1 MNHGFYRD
9 SGRYPRSA
17 KISEHRANVSAH
29 DQQTRLYGTAV
40 TVTDVDAIRTSWSSR
55 SAFLMASIGGA
66 VGLGNLWRFPYIAGE
81 NGGGGFVLIYL
92 GFVFLLG
99 LPIMAGELLLG
110 RRGHRSPVSS
120 IVHLVRQENASS
132 FWHSIGWL
140 SLLVP
145 VIGLSYYAVV
155 AAWSLD
161 YLALAFTDS
170 FHGFDA
176 STSQDVFGERVNKPV
191 YQATLHGVFIAM
203 TVWIVA
209 RGVNDGIERAT
220 RFLMPALYG
229 VILIMVGYGMV
240 AGDFAA
246 AVEFLFKPDFSE
258 ITGQSVL
265 IALGQALFSLA
276 IGVGML
282 ITYSAY
288 MPRDFSLKQSAAVI
302 CIGDTLAALLAG
314 LAIFPIVF
322 ASGLDPAEGP
332 GLIFVTLPIAFGNM
346 PGGQIF
352 GTLFFVLLFFAA
364 YTSALGMLE
373 PVVAWL
379 EEHFPGKRR
388 QLAVISGFAIW
399 VLGLGSVFSFS
410 IASDFFPLAF
420 MGIEK
425 TFFGLAD
432 FTIANVL
439 LPVNALLIA
448 LFAGWVI
455 KSAAADEEF
464 YQDSAAWRTYW
475 RFTNRYVAPVAIGII
490 LWDLLDITTVF
501 SNLINN

>member
-1 MNHGFYRD
+1 MTITNESR
-9 SGRYPRSA
+9 P
-17 KISEHRANVSAH
+17 V
-29 DQQTRLYGTAV
+29 
-40 TVTDVDAIRTSWSSR
+40 WSSR

-110 RRGHRSPVSS
+110 RRGHHSPVNS
-120 IVHLVRQENASS
+120 IAHLVRQENASS
-132 FWHSIGWL
+132 FWQAIGWL

-161 YLALAFTDS
+161 YLSLAFTDS
-170 FHGFDA
+170 FQGFNAA
-176 STSQDVFGERVNKPV
+176 SSQDVFGERVDKPV
-191 YQATLHGVFIAM
+191 YQAALHGTFIAM
-203 TVWIVA
+203 TIWVVA

-220 RFLMPALYG
+220 KFLMPALYG
-229 VILIMVGYGMV
+229 VILILVGYGAI
-240 AGDFAA
+240 AGDFGA
-246 AVEFLFKPDFSE
+246 AVEFLFKPDFSA

-288 MPRDFSLKQSAAVI
+288 MPPDFSLRQSATVI

-322 ASGLDPAEGP
+322 ASGLNPGEGP

-346 PGGQIF
+346 PGGQVF
-352 GTLFFVLLFFAA
+352 GTLFFVLLLFAA
-364 YTSALGMLE
+364 YTTALGMLE
-373 PVVAWL
+373 PIVAWL
-379 EEHFPGKRR
+379 EEHFPGKRK
-388 QLAVISGFAIW
+388 QLALISGFAIW

-410 IASDFFPLAF
+410 FASGFFPLAF
-420 MGIEK
+420 IGIEK

-432 FTIANVL
+432 FTVANVL
-439 LPVNALLIA
+439 LPINALLIA

-455 KSAAADEEF
+455 KGASAREEF
-464 YQDSAAWRTYW
+464 SQDSAAWRTYW
-475 RFTNRYVAPVAIGII
+475 RFTNRYIAPVAIGII
-490 LWDLLDITTVF
+490 LWDLLDITTII
-501 SNLINN
+501 SNLATN

>member
-1 MNHGFYRD
+1 LNHGFYRD
-9 SGRYPRSA
+9 SGRYPGSA

-29 DQQTRLYGTAV
+29 GQQTRLYGTAV

-170 FHGFDA
+170 FQGFDA
-176 STSQDVFGERVNKPV
+176 SRSQDFFGDRVSKPV
-191 YQATLHGVFIAM
+191 YQATLHGVFIAL

-229 VILIMVGYGMV
+229 VILIMVVYGMV

-246 AVEFLFKPDFSE
+246 AVEFLFKPDFSK

-373 PVVAWL
+373 PIVAWL
-379 EEHFPGKRR
+379 EERFPGKRR
-388 QLAVISGFAIW
+388 QLSVISGFAIW

-410 IASDFFPLAF
+410 IAADFFPLAF

-432 FTIANVL
+432 FTVANVL

-455 KSAAADEEF
+455 NSASVQEEF
-464 YQDSAAWRTYW
+464 DQDSAAWRTYW
-475 RFTNRYVAPVAIGII
+475 RFTNRYIAPVAIGII

>member
-1 MNHGFYRD
+1 MTITNESR
-9 SGRYPRSA
+9 P
-17 KISEHRANVSAH
+17 V
-29 DQQTRLYGTAV
+29 
-40 TVTDVDAIRTSWSSR
+40 WSSR

-110 RRGHRSPVSS
+110 RRGHRSPVNS
-120 IVHLVRQENASS
+120 IAHLVRQENASS
-132 FWHSIGWL
+132 FWQAIGWL

-161 YLALAFTDS
+161 YLSLAFTDS
-170 FHGFDA
+170 FQGLNAA
-176 STSQDVFGERVNKPV
+176 SSQDVFGERVDKPV
-191 YQATLHGVFIAM
+191 YQAALHGAFIAM
-203 TVWIVA
+203 TIWVVA

-220 RFLMPALYG
+220 KLLMPALYG
-229 VILIMVGYGMV
+229 VILILVGYGVV
-240 AGDFAA
+240 AGDFGA
-246 AVEFLFKPDFSE
+246 AVDFLFKPDFSA

-288 MPRDFSLKQSAAVI
+288 MPPDFSLRQSATVI
-302 CIGDTLAALLAG
+302 CIGDTMAALLAG

-322 ASGLDPAEGP
+322 ASGLDPGEGP

-346 PGGQIF
+346 PGGQVF
-352 GTLFFVLLFFAA
+352 GTLFFVLLLFAA

-373 PVVAWL
+373 PIVAWL
-379 EEHFPGKRR
+379 EEHFPGKRK

-410 IASDFFPLAF
+410 FASDFFPLAF

-425 TFFGLAD
+425 TFFGIAD
-432 FTIANVL
+432 FTVANVL

-448 LFAGWVI
+448 VFAGWVI
-455 KSAAADEEF
+455 KSESVRQEF
-464 YQDSAAWRTYW
+464 DQDSALWRTYW
-475 RFTNRYVAPVAIGII
+475 RFTNRYIAPVAIGII

-501 SNLINN
+501 SNLINS

>member
-1 MNHGFYRD
+1 
-9 SGRYPRSA
+9 
-17 KISEHRANVSAH
+17 
-29 DQQTRLYGTAV
+29 
-40 TVTDVDAIRTSWSSR
+40 
-55 SAFLMASIGGA
+55 MASIGGA

-110 RRGHRSPVSS
+110 RRGHRSPVNS
-120 IVHLVRQENASS
+120 IAHLIRLENASS
-132 FWHSIGWL
+132 FWLSIGWL

-161 YLALAFTDS
+161 YLSLALTDS
-170 FHGFDA
+170 FSGFNA
-176 STSQDVFGERVNKPV
+176 NTSQDAFGERVDKPV
-191 YQATLHGVFIAM
+191 YQAALHGTFIAM
-203 TVWIVA
+203 TIWVVA

-220 RFLMPALYG
+220 KFLMPALYAM
-229 VILIMVGYGMV
+229 ILILVVYGFV
-240 AGDFAA
+240 AGDFSA

-288 MPRDFSLKQSAAVI
+288 MPHDFSLRQSATVI

-322 ASGLDPAEGP
+322 ASGLDPGEGP

-346 PGGQIF
+346 PGGQLF
-352 GTLFFVLLFFAA
+352 GTLFFILLLFAA
-364 YTSALGMLE
+364 YTTALGMLE
-373 PVVAWL
+373 PIVAWL
-379 EEHFPGKRR
+379 EEHYPGKRR

-410 IASDFFPLAF
+410 FASDFYPLAF
-420 MGIEK
+420 MGIDK

-432 FTIANVL
+432 FTVANVL

-455 KSAAADEEF
+455 RSASVQEEF
-464 YQDSAAWRTYW
+464 DQDSAAWRTYW
-475 RFTNRYVAPVAIGII
+475 RFTNRYIAPVAIGII
-490 LWDLLDITTVF
+490 LWDLLDITTIF

>member
-1 MNHGFYRD
+1 M
-9 SGRYPRSA
+9 
-17 KISEHRANVSAH
+17 
-29 DQQTRLYGTAV
+29 

-170 FHGFDA
+170 FQGFDA
-176 STSQDVFGERVNKPV
+176 SRSQDFFGDRVSKPV
-191 YQATLHGVFIAM
+191 YQATLHGVFIAL

-229 VILIMVGYGMV
+229 VILIMVVYGMV

-246 AVEFLFKPDFSE
+246 AVEFLFKPDFSK

-373 PVVAWL
+373 PIVAWL
-379 EEHFPGKRR
+379 EERFPGKRR
-388 QLAVISGFAIW
+388 QLSVISGFAIW

-410 IASDFFPLAF
+410 IAADFFPLAF

-432 FTIANVL
+432 FTVANVL

-455 KSAAADEEF
+455 NSASVQEEF
-464 YQDSAAWRTYW
+464 DQDSAAWRTYW
-475 RFTNRYVAPVAIGII
+475 RFTNRYIAPVAIGII

>member
-1 MNHGFYRD
+1 
-9 SGRYPRSA
+9 
-17 KISEHRANVSAH
+17 
-29 DQQTRLYGTAV
+29 
-40 TVTDVDAIRTSWSSR
+40 
-55 SAFLMASIGGA
+55 MASIGGA

-110 RRGHRSPVSS
+110 RRGHRSPVNSM
-120 IVHLVRQENASS
+120 VHLVRLENASS

-161 YLALAFTDS
+161 YLSLALTNS
-170 FHGFDA
+170 FQGFDA
-176 STSQDVFGERVNKPV
+176 GTSQNVFGERVDKPV
-191 YQATLHGVFIAM
+191 YQASLHGAFIAM
-203 TVWIVA
+203 TIWVVA

-220 RFLMPALYG
+220 KLLMPALYG
-229 VILIMVGYGMV
+229 FILILVVYGAV
-240 AGDFAA
+240 AGDFGAA
-246 AVEFLFKPDFSE
+246 IEFLFKPDFSE
-258 ITGQSVL
+258 ITGESVL

-288 MPRDFSLKQSAAVI
+288 MPADFSLKQSATVI
-302 CIGDTLAALLAG
+302 CVGDTLAALLAG

-322 ASGLDPAEGP
+322 ASGLDPGEGP

-346 PGGQIF
+346 PGGHVF
-352 GTLFFVLLFFAA
+352 GTLFFVLLLFAA

-373 PVVAWL
+373 PIVAWL
-379 EEHFPGKRR
+379 EEHFPGKRK
-388 QLAVISGFAIW
+388 QLALISGFTIW

-410 IASDFFPLAF
+410 FASDFFPLAF
-420 MGIEK
+420 LGIEK

-432 FTIANVL
+432 FTVANVL

-448 LFAGWVI
+448 LFAGWVV
-455 KSAAADEEF
+455 KSASVQEEF
-464 YQDSAAWRTYW
+464 AQDSAAWRTYW
-475 RFTNRYVAPVAIGII
+475 QFTNRYIAPVAIGII
-490 LWDLLDITTVF
+490 LWDLLDITTVV
-501 SNLINN
+501 SKLLNN

>member
-1 MNHGFYRD
+1 
-9 SGRYPRSA
+9 
-17 KISEHRANVSAH
+17 
-29 DQQTRLYGTAV
+29 
-40 TVTDVDAIRTSWSSR
+40 
-55 SAFLMASIGGA
+55 MASIGGA

-170 FHGFDA
+170 FQGFDA
-176 STSQDVFGERVNKPV
+176 SRSQDFFGDRVSKPV
-191 YQATLHGVFIAM
+191 YQATLHGVFIAL

-229 VILIMVGYGMV
+229 VILIMVVYGMV

-246 AVEFLFKPDFSE
+246 AVEFLFKPDFSK

-373 PVVAWL
+373 PIVAWL
-379 EEHFPGKRR
+379 EERFPGKRR
-388 QLAVISGFAIW
+388 QLSVISGFAIW

-410 IASDFFPLAF
+410 IAADFFPLAF

-432 FTIANVL
+432 FTVANVL

-455 KSAAADEEF
+455 NSASVQEEF
-464 YQDSAAWRTYW
+464 DQDSAAWRTYW
-475 RFTNRYVAPVAIGII
+475 RFTNRYIAPVAIGII

>member
-1 MNHGFYRD
+1 
-9 SGRYPRSA
+9 
-17 KISEHRANVSAH
+17 
-29 DQQTRLYGTAV
+29 
-40 TVTDVDAIRTSWSSR
+40 
-55 SAFLMASIGGA
+55 MASIGGA
-66 VGLGNLWRFPYIAGE
+66 VGLGNLWRFPYVAGE

-92 GFVFLLG
+92 AFVFLLG

-110 RRGHRSPVSS
+110 RRGHRSPVNS
-120 IVHLVRQENASS
+120 IAHLVRLENASS
-132 FWHSIGWL
+132 FWKSIGWL

-170 FHGFDA
+170 FHDFNA
-176 STSQDVFGERVNKPV
+176 NTSQDAFGERVDKPV
-191 YQATLHGVFIAM
+191 YQAALHGTFIAM
-203 TVWIVA
+203 TIWVVA

-220 RFLMPALYG
+220 KFLMPALYAM
-229 VILIMVGYGMV
+229 ILILVGYGMV
-240 AGDFAA
+240 AGDFATA
-246 AVEFLFKPDFSE
+246 ADFLFTPDFSE

-288 MPRDFSLKQSAAVI
+288 MPPDFSLRQSATVI

-322 ASGLDPAEGP
+322 ASGLNPAEGP

-346 PGGQIF
+346 PGGQLF
-352 GTLFFVLLFFAA
+352 GTLFFVLLLFAA

-373 PVVAWL
+373 PIVAWL
-379 EEHFPGKRR
+379 EEHFPGKRK
-388 QLAVISGFAIW
+388 QLAVISGVAIW

-410 IASDFFPLAF
+410 FASDYFPLAF
-420 MGIEK
+420 IGIDK

-432 FTIANVL
+432 FTVANVL

-448 LFAGWVI
+448 IFAGWVV
-455 KSAAADEEF
+455 KNAAVREEF
-464 YQDSAAWRTYW
+464 EQDSVAWRSYW
-475 RFTNRYVAPVAIGII
+475 RFTNRYIAPVAIGII

-501 SNLINN
+501 SNLMNN

>member
-1 MNHGFYRD
+1 MTIADESR
-9 SGRYPRSA
+9 
-17 KISEHRANVSAH
+17 
-29 DQQTRLYGTAV
+29 
-40 TVTDVDAIRTSWSSR
+40 TVWSSR
-55 SAFLMASIGGA
+55 PAFLMASIGGA

-110 RRGHRSPVSS
+110 RRGHRSPVNSMA
-120 IVHLVRQENASS
+120 HLVRLENASS

-161 YLALAFTDS
+161 YLSLALTDS
-170 FHGFDA
+170 FQGIDA
-176 STSQDVFGERVNKPV
+176 GTSQDVFGERVDKPI
-191 YQATLHGVFIAM
+191 YQASLHGAFIAM
-203 TVWIVA
+203 TIWVVA
-209 RGVNDGIERAT
+209 RGVNDVIERAT
-220 RFLMPALYG
+220 KLLMPALYG
-229 VILIMVGYGMV
+229 VILILVVYGAV
-240 AGDFAA
+240 AGDFGAA
-246 AVEFLFKPDFSE
+246 IEFLFKPDFSE

-302 CIGDTLAALLAG
+302 CVGDTLAALLAG

-322 ASGLDPAEGP
+322 ASGLDPGEGP

-346 PGGQIF
+346 PGGHVF

-373 PVVAWL
+373 PIVAWL
-379 EEHFPGKRR
+379 EEHFPGKRK
-388 QLAVISGFAIW
+388 QLTLTSGFAIW

-410 IASDFFPLAF
+410 FASDFFPLAF

-432 FTIANVL
+432 FTVANVL

-448 LFAGWVI
+448 LFAGWVV
-455 KSAAADEEF
+455 KSTTAQEEF
-464 YQDSAAWRTYW
+464 AQDSAAWRTYW
-475 RFTNRYVAPVAIGII
+475 RFTNRYIAPVAIGII
-490 LWDLLDITTVF
+490 LWDLLDITSIF